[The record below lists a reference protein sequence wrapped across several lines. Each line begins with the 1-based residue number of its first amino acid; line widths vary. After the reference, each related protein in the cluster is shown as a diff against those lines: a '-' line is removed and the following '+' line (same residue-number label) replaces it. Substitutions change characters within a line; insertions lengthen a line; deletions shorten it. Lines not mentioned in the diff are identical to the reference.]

1 MRQRREIVGFPDEA
15 PSETGH
21 GATDFDIQLSAFEAS
36 CSSFSLGSGRRSAGS
51 STSRRAWRLLRG
63 TCEDTSISNP
73 GLIQNKEAADCLRY
87 VDVAKRPEVAVALRA
102 LQQFRRPRQRWI
114 ALWAVMAM
122 LFNQIALAE
131 HFCRVAPS
139 SHETHTFRISD
150 AGATPVR
157 CHGSS
162 GDTAKVLPDLGQ
174 IGCTAHCNDADKQV
188 RDIASPTF
196 PAMIGA
202 DPEVALLRHDRSAGL
217 IASDPRS
224 ADAVRD
230 RHGSIYR
237 VLLI

>member
-1 MRQRREIVGFPDEA
+1 MRTVAAAASDAIRRIRRW
-15 PSETGH
+15 
-21 GATDFDIQLSAFEAS
+21 S
-36 CSSFSLGSGRRSAGS
+36 CENGSV
-51 STSRRAWRLLRG
+51 TVL
-63 TCEDTSISNP
+63 

-87 VDVAKRPEVAVALRA
+87 VDVAKRPEVAVALWA
-102 LQQFRRPRQRWI
+102 LQQFRRPHQRWI
-114 ALWAVMAM
+114 ALWAMLAM
-122 LFNQIALAE
+122 LFNQVALAQ

-139 SHETHTFRISD
+139 SHEIHTFTLSD
-150 AGATPVR
+150 AGVASAR

-174 IGCTAHCNDADKQV
+174 IGCTSHCSDADKQV
-188 RDIASPTF
+188 RDIVSPTF

-202 DPEVALLRHDRSAGL
+202 DPEITLLRLDRSAGL

-230 RHGSIYR
+230 GHGSIYR